1 MKAQG
6 SHKQVKQAGKARI
19 RQPLGVARK
28 NWKQELRGRNSARR
42 QKKKQEEKK
51 VMEEENEL
59 RPAKQFEELAKHYR
73 KKIEENEALKTAL
86 KKNKAIDLRVRTE
99 LITELEVETAVCKHS
114 LARVEG
120 YLKGD
125 PSFGGSD
132 GKTGLK

>member
-6 SHKQVKQAGKARI
+6 SHKQVKKAGKARI
-19 RQPLGVARK
+19 RQPSGVARK
-28 NWKQELRGRNSARR
+28 DWKQELRERNLARR
-42 QKKKQEEKK
+42 QEKKQEEKK

-59 RPAKQFEELAKHYR
+59 RPTKQFEELVKHYI

-86 KKNKAIDLRVRTE
+86 KKNKTIDLRVRTE